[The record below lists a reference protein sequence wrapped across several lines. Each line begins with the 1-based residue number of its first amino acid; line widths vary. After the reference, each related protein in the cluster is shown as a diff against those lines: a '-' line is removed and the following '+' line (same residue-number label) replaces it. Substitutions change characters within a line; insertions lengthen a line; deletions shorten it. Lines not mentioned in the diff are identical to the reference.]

1 MTLTGSARCTYR
13 QPRVPPPLEVQFK
26 IFLLPPS
33 PHSLQVAP
41 IFLGVQPFPYN
52 SAWFAGIYVR
62 GRIPKSFLVRVI
74 MKVVRNTVEGMRF
87 ISFITNRSVLVAVW
101 TRISPIDKRNKERLR
116 QVQVRREE
124 E

>member
-1 MTLTGSARCTYR
+1 
-13 QPRVPPPLEVQFK
+13 
-26 IFLLPPS
+26 
-33 PHSLQVAP
+33 
-41 IFLGVQPFPYN
+41 
-52 SAWFAGIYVR
+52 VR